1 MAKKSIV
8 PLLLGAGAALLLL
21 SRGSSDDGCEANCDE
36 VDDDGGLVAG
46 IRYREFR
53 TEGMPANAQAPMLIF
68 FHGLG
73 SSSASLDSWG
83 KSWVQQVKGPVR
95 VIIPE
100 SPRLTSP
107 NKYFTWFG
115 SFQARTKDQ
124 EGLTKI
130 MRQAGQEM
138 DAFLCQIVQCRPTS
152 GAPVVAGQSQG
163 GSMAYLVSTLSPGR
177 VRGAVAIS
185 GWLPRDL
192 WSPSMAKTFAAH
204 GTQDAHVPYSSTEE
218 YWEIVKNAGAPLST
232 KSFSSGHDFTGS
244 IFAYAKN
251 RINELLGYG

>member
-1 MAKKSIV
+1 MAKNSVV

-21 SRGSSDDGCEANCDE
+21 SRSSSDAGCDADCNE
-36 VDDDGGLVAG
+36 VRDDGGVVAG

-53 TEGMPANAQAPMLIF
+53 TEGMPANARAPMLIF
-68 FHGLG
+68 FHSLA
-73 SSSASLDSWG
+73 SSSTALNNWG
-83 KSWVQQVKGPVR
+83 KSWAKNVKGPVR

-100 SPRLTSP
+100 SPRVTSQ
-107 NKYFTWFG
+107 NQYFTWFG

-163 GSMAYLVSTLSPGR
+163 GSMAYLVATLSPAR
-177 VRGAVAIS
+177 IRGAVAIA
-185 GWLPRDL
+185 GWLPRAL
-192 WSPSMAKTFAAH
+192 WNPAMAQTLAAH
-204 GTQDAHVPYSSTEE
+204 GTQDTVVPYSSTKE
-218 YWEIVKNAGAPLST
+218 YWDIIQDAGAPLAARSYPT
-232 KSFSSGHDFTGS
+232 GHGLSGS
-244 IFAYAKN
+244 IFAYTKN
-251 RINELLGYG
+251 SINELLGYA